1 MWQNNRVKEQVL
13 TSKLTFDVFSIF
25 SQKHDTDW
33 AWYKFISLTL
43 VIFKPFPLLA
53 GTDWEYKI
61 LEIDFIFDSE
71 AEEIEIN
78 IVEILYQLR
87 MLIF

>member
-61 LEIDFIFDSE
+61 
-71 AEEIEIN
+71 EIN